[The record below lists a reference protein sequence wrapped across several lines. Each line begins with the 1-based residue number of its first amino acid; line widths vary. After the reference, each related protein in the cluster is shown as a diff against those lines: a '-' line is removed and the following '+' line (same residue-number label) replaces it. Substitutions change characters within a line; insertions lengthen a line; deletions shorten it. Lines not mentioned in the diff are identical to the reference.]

1 MKPTLV
7 ILAAGMGSR
16 YGSLKQVDPVGPS
29 GETILEYSVYDAIR
43 AGFGKV
49 VFVIR
54 RDIEKDFKE
63 IFIDKLKMHIEIDYV
78 FQELDMVPEGI
89 NVPADRVKPWGT
101 GHAVMVAA
109 KAIKEPFAVI
119 NADDYYG
126 SDAYK
131 KLATYLSGLDN
142 NSTAFSMVGF
152 DLDNT
157 LSEHGLVSRGVCEVN
172 NNGDLISVTERT
184 KIGRDAKGVAYKDA
198 NDQSVY
204 ISEKSI
210 VSMNFWG
217 FTPLFFKQLE
227 KHFRE
232 FIRDNATNIKAEL
245 YLPFVVDELI
255 QQKQATVKVLRSN
268 DKWFGVTY
276 KEDKPLVVAK
286 VKELVE
292 SGVYP
297 AKLWV

>member
-43 AGFGKV
+43 AGFGKI

-54 RDIEKDFKE
+54 RDIERDFKE
-63 IFIDKLKMHIEIDYV
+63 VFINKLKNQIEIDYV
-78 FQELDMVPEGI
+78 FQETDMVPVGI
-89 NVPADRVKPWGT
+89 TIPTERVKPWGT
-101 GHAVMVAA
+101 GHAVLVAA
-109 KAIKEPFAVI
+109 SKVKEPFAVI

-126 SDAYK
+126 ADAFK
-131 KLATYLSGLDN
+131 KLGTYLTELN
-142 NSTAFSMVGF
+142 NDQTAYGMVGF

-157 LSEHGLVSRGVCEVN
+157 LSEHGFVSRGVCDVDAKS
-172 NNGDLISVTERT
+172 DLLSVTERT
-184 KIGRDAKGVAYKDA
+184 QIGRDDIGVAYKDTA
-198 NDQSVY
+198 GTKAY
-204 ISEKSI
+204 ISEKTI

-217 FTPLFFKQLE
+217 FTPKFFVQLE
-227 KHFRE
+227 TQFQQFIKENFTNLNAE
-232 FIRDNATNIKAEL
+232 F

-255 QQKQATVKVLRSN
+255 KTKKATVKVLRSV

-286 VKELVE
+286 IKELAE
-292 SGVYP
+292 KGVYP
-297 AKLWV
+297 YPLWK

>member
-1 MKPTLV
+1 MKPTLL

-16 YGSLKQVDPVGPS
+16 YGSLKQVDPVGPA

-63 IFIDKLKMHIEIDYV
+63 IFIDKLKKHIEIDYV
-78 FQELDMVPEGI
+78 FQELDKVPKGI
-89 NVPADRVKPWGT
+89 TIPPDRVKPWGT

-109 KAIKEPFAVI
+109 SAINEPFAVI

-126 SDAYK
+126 ADAYN
-131 KLATYLSGLDN
+131 KLARYLAKLQND
-142 NSTAFSMVGF
+142 STQFSMVGF

-157 LSEHGLVSRGVCEVN
+157 LSEHGLVSRGVCEVDSN
-172 NNGDLISVTERT
+172 SELLKVTERT
-184 KIGRDAKGVAYKDA
+184 KIGRDSKGVAYRDA
-198 NDQSVY
+198 NDQPVY

-217 FTPLFFKQLE
+217 FTPVFFTYLE
-227 KHFRE
+227 SHFQA
-232 FIRDNATNIKAEL
+232 FIKENYSNPKAEL

-255 QQKQATVKVLRSN
+255 QQKRASVKVLRST
-268 DKWFGVTY
+268 DRWFGVTY

-286 VKELVE
+286 IKELTE
-292 SGVYP
+292 KNVYP
-297 AKLWV
+297 KSLWK

>member
-16 YGSLKQVDPVGPS
+16 YGSLKQVDPVGPN
-29 GETILEYSVYDAIR
+29 GETILEYSVYDAIQ

-63 IFIDKLKMHIEIDYV
+63 IFIDKLKKHIEIDYV

-89 NVPADRVKPWGT
+89 VIPSDRVKPWGT
-101 GHAVMVAA
+101 GHAVLVAA
-109 KAIKEPFAVI
+109 KAVKEPFAVI

-131 KLATYLSGLDN
+131 KIGTYLSALNVD
-142 NSTAFSMVGF
+142 SSAFSMVGF
-152 DLDNT
+152 DMDNT
-157 LSEHGLVSRGVCEVN
+157 LSEFGLVSRGVCEVN
-172 NNGDLISVTERT
+172 TESNLISVTERT
-184 KIGRDAKGVAYKDA
+184 KIGRDTKGVAYKDE

-204 ISEKSI
+204 ISDKSI

-217 FTPLFFKQLE
+217 FTPLFFDQLE
-227 KHFRE
+227 KNFRA
-232 FIRDNATNIKAEL
+232 FIRDNVSNSKAEL

-255 QQKQATVKVLRSN
+255 KQKQASVKVLRSN

-286 VKELVE
+286 IKELVDKK
-292 SGVYP
+292 VYP
-297 AKLWV
+297 KSLWK

>member
-16 YGSLKQVDPVGPS
+16 YGSLKQVDPVGPA

-63 IFIDKLKMHIEIDYV
+63 IFIDKLKSHIEIDYV
-78 FQELDMVPEGI
+78 FQELDMVPQGI
-89 NVPADRVKPWGT
+89 TVPADRVKPWGT

-109 KAIKEPFAVI
+109 NVVKEPFAVI

-131 KLATYLSGLDN
+131 KIATYLSALPTDA
-142 NSTAFSMVGF
+142 SAFSMVGF

-157 LSEHGLVSRGVCEVN
+157 LSEHGLVSRGVCDVDSTSN
-172 NNGDLISVTERT
+172 LISVTERT

-204 ISEKSI
+204 ISDKSI

-217 FTPLFFKQLE
+217 FSPLFFTQLE

-232 FIRDNATNIKAEL
+232 FIRENAANIKAEL
-245 YLPFVVDELI
+245 YLPFVVDELVK
-255 QQKQATVKVLRSN
+255 QKQATVKVLRST

-286 VKELVE
+286 IKELVE
-292 SGVYP
+292 AGVYP
-297 AKLWV
+297 QNLWS